1 MKKILLL
8 LITASLMQ
16 QFVQGQDSGITES
29 KARNKNIEI
38 VEDPTMTKNI
48 ENKDINYIENNG
60 NKIAYCDTGSGN
72 TTIILVSGLTLGLDT
87 WKDLQQQLSK
97 HARVISYDRNGLGN
111 SDYIPNSKNMAA
123 MTGELDVIINH
134 LDLNSPII
142 LIGHSVGGYI
152 VRKYTELF
160 PEKVKALF
168 LIDAYHELFYKE
180 LKNSVTEKM
189 WSDYVG
195 NWESIKNNVSS
206 GIADEIGF
214 TSELM
219 KSDERYIIPSD
230 IPVYLFTSIKE
241 VPIEEKFVEFNKMA
255 FKVHLRLNNQLD
267 KEYGNLTHIITDK
280 SSHYI
285 YLEEPELIM
294 NEVVA
299 LLNN

>member
-1 MKKILLL
+1 
-8 LITASLMQ
+8 MQ